1 MHWLAVHL
9 PLLPLDLLRRRGFD
23 AHQPLAVTDGEGPR
37 PRVIMA
43 NAVAMQRG
51 VRPGLPLP
59 AARALAP
66 ELEAHPRDRDGE
78 AAAMQRVAACAYG
91 FSSLVSLEGHTAW
104 LEIGASLRLFGG
116 ISSLRK
122 HFMKEM
128 QGIDIHCLMS
138 SAATPSAAGLLAR
151 CGVDA
156 DVGEGELQRIL
167 GRLPLQ
173 RTPLPTDTLDALRG
187 AGLRSVGDLARLPR
201 AGLARRYS
209 RAVTD
214 WLDRLF
220 GHAAEPLPAWQPPAR
235 FDSRIELPS
244 EVDNSEA
251 LRFPLR
257 RLLAECAV
265 FLAGRDGGVERFEL
279 LFEHHD
285 RITRAAVGLLAPTRD
300 AAALIEMAE
309 GRLARLMLPAP
320 VRAIAIEATD
330 LPPLLPEA
338 RDLFSTRGAPA
349 LPLPRLIERLCARLG
364 DDAVH
369 GIEALADHRPERAW
383 RSDASPS
390 PGGRGAFDTAQG
402 SVGER
407 IRPKRNLASLPD
419 PLPQPLSRR
428 ERGAMA
434 MPERPL
440 WLLERPEPVRSG
452 SFQVLSGPER
462 IESGWW
468 DDGEV
473 RRDYYIARDAAG
485 RRCWL
490 FCDRGGWFLQ
500 GLFG

>member
-1 MHWLAVHL
+1 MYWLAVHL

-23 AHQPLAVTDGEGPR
+23 AHQPLAVIDGEGPR
-37 PRVIMA
+37 PRIIMA
-43 NAVAMQRG
+43 NAAAMQRG
-51 VRPGLPLP
+51 VRPGLSLP

-66 ELEAHPRDRDGE
+66 ELEAQPRDRSQE
-78 AAAMQRVAACAYG
+78 TAAMQRVAACAYG
-91 FSSLVSLEGHTAW
+91 FSSMVSLDQASAW

-116 ISSLRK
+116 IHALRK
-122 HFMKEM
+122 YFMKEL
-128 QGIDIHCLMS
+128 QGIDITSLMA
-138 SAATPSAAGLLAR
+138 SAPTPSAAGLLAR

-156 DVGEGELQRIL
+156 DVGKSELQRIL
-167 GRLPLQ
+167 GRLPLE
-173 RTPLPTDTLDALRG
+173 RTPLPAHTLDALRG

-209 RAVTD
+209 RDVTD

-220 GHAAEPLPAWQPPAR
+220 GHVAEPLPAWQPPAR

-244 EVDNSEA
+244 EVDNNEA

-257 RLLAECAV
+257 RLTGELVA
-265 FLAGRDGGVERFEL
+265 FLAGRDGGVERFDMI
-279 LFEHHD
+279 FEHHHGV
-285 RITRAAVGLLAPTRD
+285 TRAPIGLLTPTRD

-309 GRLARLMLPAP
+309 GRLLRTMLPAA
-320 VRAIAIEATD
+320 VRAIALEATD

-338 RDLFSTRGAPA
+338 RDLFSVHGAPT

-364 DDAVH
+364 DDAVY

-383 RSDASPS
+383 RATENSLQSAKGTKNGASS
-390 PGGRGAFDTAQG
+390 FASFAD
-402 SVGER
+402 
-407 IRPKRNLASLPD
+407 NLSFSAAS
-419 PLPQPLSRR
+419 QSS
-428 ERGAMA
+428 
-434 MPERPL
+434 PERPL
-440 WLLERPEPVRSG
+440 WLLERPEPVRPG

-468 DDGEV
+468 DDGDL
-473 RRDYYIARDAAG
+473 RRDYYVARDAAG

-490 FCDRGGWFLQ
+490 FRDSGGWFLQ